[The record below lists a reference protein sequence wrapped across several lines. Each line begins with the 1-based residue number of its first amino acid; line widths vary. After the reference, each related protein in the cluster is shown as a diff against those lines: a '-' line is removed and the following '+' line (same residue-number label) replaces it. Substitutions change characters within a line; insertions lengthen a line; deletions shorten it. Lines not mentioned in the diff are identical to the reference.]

1 MRISNQQRRELAT
14 GRVIAL
20 RQTAPFRGRLKKLRK
35 QQIDDLFKNLER
47 VPLNDWIYAIPEFV
61 TEPYMYEYLN
71 KLYRIVGTSNAKR
84 ATEKF
89 VNRKEDVWEGVMDSW
104 FKQNA
109 GSKILTITGSFKE
122 WLTEEIGQQLN
133 EKLGIENIVQNIYK
147 QTSLNYSEIAEWEI
161 RRIVQTETMTAL
173 NVSSNESVNALQIP
187 YTKTWVISGNNTRP
201 GHLAMDG
208 VTIEANELFNVD
220 GEDMEYPTDASHG
233 AGAGNIINCACGV
246 IHNPK

>member
-1 MRISNQQRRELAT
+1 MRISSNIRRELAAS
-14 GRVIAL
+14 RIIAL

-61 TEPYMYEYLN
+61 TEPYMYNYLYT
-71 KLYRIVGTSNAKR
+71 LYQKVGTSNAKR
-84 ATEKF
+84 ATQKF

-109 GSKILTITGSFKE
+109 GSKILTITGTFKE
-122 WLTEEIGQQLN
+122 WLTKEIGEQLN
-133 EKLGIENIVQNIYK
+133 AQLGVENIVQNIYK
-147 QTSLNYSEIAEWEI
+147 QTSLNFAEVAEWEI

-173 NVSSNESVNALQIP
+173 NVSSNESVRALQIP

-201 GHLAMDG
+201 AHLEMDNT
-208 VTIEANELFNVD
+208 TIEANELFNVD

-233 AGAGNIINCACGV
+233 ASAGNIINCACGV
-246 IHNPK
+246 IYNPK